1 MRLLVLRLVLLMFVA
16 KVGDAVELGQRLQLA
31 KPGDG
36 VHRAVVW
43 LVVPLA
49 TGVPV
54 ILLLLVSPVALL
66 LLLLLLLLLVLPR
79 LLLLVLLPLPLL
91 KLPPALPL
99 LLLLRRTE
107 LLLLL
112 LRRRLSSLRLGSHCA
127 SHPRRLRRPLTRRDA
142 FREPLKHRW
151 RRRPARLHGQP
162 CRPPLAHTEL
172 VS

>member
-1 MRLLVLRLVLLMFVA
+1 M
-16 KVGDAVELGQRLQLA
+16 
-31 KPGDG
+31 
-36 VHRAVVW
+36 VVW
-43 LVVPLA
+43 LVVPLTA
-49 TGVPV
+49 GVPV
-54 ILLLLVSPVALL
+54 ILLLLLLMAPVALL
-66 LLLLLLLLLVLPR
+66 LLLLLLVLLVLPR

-99 LLLLRRTE
+99 LLLLRRTK
-107 LLLLL
+107 LLLQ

-172 VS
+172 VP